1 MSLERISDS
10 GNLLTKVWS
19 LKLYKIAAVKS
30 ESQVLLSLK
39 LLTADSADS
48 RFPSGLG
55 LFPSVHLAP
64 GPGGGAVTA
73 TVAVER
79 EFTRML
85 ACVRP
90 SQYLSH
96 RI

>member
-19 LKLYKIAAVKS
+19 FKSYKIAAVKS

-39 LLTADSADS
+39 LLTADGADS

-55 LFPSVHLAP
+55 LFPSVHLARSCKLI
-64 GPGGGAVTA
+64 AIVLRYS
-73 TVAVER
+73 VWRKLDLQHFKLSNVE
-79 EFTRML
+79 FHNT
-85 ACVRP
+85 
-90 SQYLSH
+90 Y
-96 RI
+96 